1 MIYEYLR
8 KIYGNTIGFWQLK
21 NAYAK
26 YIGFWNGKKR
36 LKLTS
41 IYESERIIANTI
53 KSKEPFMLSRYGSV
67 EFRNLFNNEMKIL
80 SFNAGFFPRDDSL
93 LEKFRKVYMDSSKN
107 LDFLAIW
114 NYQNHF
120 LNKIKLLKQLPNIKN
135 LVPLRTFEIDNNQWI
150 KELKDKRILVIHPF
164 KKTIEYQYNNKVLNI
179 LPRLK
184 SLEVIKAIQTIA
196 GEKDNR
202 FQTWFDAIDYM
213 KEEIDKKDFDI
224 AIIGCG
230 AYGLP
235 LAAYVKSKGKQAL
248 HFGGGTQLLFG
259 IIGNRWKKKIANRKG
274 WINPLPEDIPTN
286 SKHIEGGC
294 YW

>member
-80 SFNAGFFPRDDSL
+80 SFNTGFFPRDDSL